1 MKNNVFMSYSRQEV
15 GFADDLAHRLEKEGF
30 EVWLDYRS
38 LVPGTPWAR
47 QIEQGVDQS
56 EVILLV
62 VSKSSIASKYVEFEW
77 RRVVEREEKR
87 IILLVFEA
95 VELPEVLEKYEWVDF
110 RGKYDDAMVEL
121 VRQMR
126 AREEEEH
133 PVPETGFKVPSIVWR
148 AFWLSV
154 LTALLSL
161 PAWWTIFVPF
171 FLLTLPYRIFKRD
184 YNITQVQAALW
195 LLPIS
200 LALTVFTGLAKNR
213 LEWLS
218 FGLFLLSLL
227 AAPTLVLV
235 LRSRGMQRW
244 GKPQA
249 CLTKFANPY
258 RPSEEPPPPVAFYID
273 HAPQDRRVADEMIRK
288 FQELGHPRAM
298 EIESAKAVFVLLSGY
313 KQDTE
318 ADPERQAVYPVMLQ
332 TCQPAEKL
340 SKVQRIDFRG
350 GVRNLD
356 AMARLLPHPDRL
368 LAALGVRPAGDRM
381 VLPPIIMSMYYFLL
395 LLGIFTLGSIVD
407 SGIKNRE
414 GFIAGL
420 TATAISLPLL
430 GVLLLLMLR
439 ALTRRSGRLASFLV
453 FSLGL
458 VGLGLLLAIHLIGQF
473 GGGEAAAIKWEAT
486 LLYPAVAY
494 VVGMTVMGIFL
505 AYRYRDVRRWFPA
518 KSPKK

>member
-1 MKNNVFMSYSRQEV
+1 MKNNVFISYSRQEV
-15 GFADDLAHRLEKEGF
+15 GFVDELAHQLEKEGF
-30 EVWLDYRS
+30 EIWLDYRS

-47 QIEQGVDQS
+47 QIEQGVDRS
-56 EVILLV
+56 DVILLV
-62 VSKSSIASKYVEFEW
+62 VSKSSMASKYVEFEW
-77 RRVVEREEKR
+77 QRVVEMEGKR
-87 IILLVFEA
+87 IMLLIFEA

-121 VRQMR
+121 VRQVK

-133 PVPETGFKVPSIVWR
+133 PVPETGFRVPSIVWR

-200 LALTVFTGLAKNR
+200 LALTIITR
-213 LEWLS
+213 LPDDWLLV
-218 FGLFLLSLL
+218 GLFLLSLL
-227 AAPTLVLV
+227 AAPTLALV

-258 RPSEEPPPPVAFYID
+258 HPGEEAPLPVAFFID
-273 HAPQDRRVADEMIRK
+273 HAPQDRRVADEMVRK

-298 EIESAKAVFVLLSGY
+298 EIETAKAVFVLLSGY

-318 ADPERQAVYPVMLQ
+318 ANPERQVVYPVMLQ

-340 SKVQRIDFRG
+340 SKIQRIDFRG

-368 LAALGVRPAGDRM
+368 LAALGVRPAGNRLVM
-381 VLPPIIMSMYYFLL
+381 PPIIMSMYYFLL

-407 SGIKNRE
+407 SGLKNRK

-439 ALTRRSGRLASFLV
+439 ALTRRSGRLASFMV

-458 VGLGLLLAIHLIGQF
+458 VGLGLLLYIHVIGQF
-473 GGGEAAAIKWEAT
+473 VDVEAANNYT
-486 LLYPAVAY
+486 LTLTYPLYAH
-494 VVGMTVMGIFL
+494 VVGMTVMGIFM
-505 AYRYRDVRRWFPA
+505 AYRYRDVWRWFPA